1 MKLKGLVPGL
11 DPDDLGKY
19 LKKELKEGISPVLDK
34 ADTLNDNLNHLIEV
48 MERIESALK
57 KLEPLANLIR
67 NIPFL
72 R

>member
-19 LKKELKEGISPVLDK
+19 LKKELKEGISPVLEK
-34 ADTLNDNLNHLIEV
+34 ADSLRDDLNRLIEV
-48 MERIESALK
+48 MERIEAVLK

-67 NIPFL
+67 RIPFL

>member
-34 ADTLNDNLNHLIEV
+34 ADSLNNNLNHLIEV
-48 MERIESALK
+48 MERIESVLK
-57 KLEPLANLIR
+57 KLEPLANLLSR
-67 NIPFL
+67 IPFL
-72 R
+72 K